1 MKIYIIR
8 HGETEAN
15 AQGFMQGW
23 SDGPL
28 NEDGIKLAQITGEK
42 LKGVKFDAAFSS
54 PLKRAKE
61 TAELVLK
68 ASGNDCP
75 IYLDDRI
82 KVINMGEYEGH
93 KFKREMLS
101 GVKEFL
107 INPIDV
113 GSFPGGESVN
123 ETMDRTQAFLKELG
137 SKDYDTVLVSTHGCA
152 VRCMLNFLYDD
163 PSNFWHGQVPLNC
176 CINIVEAKDGK
187 LKLTDED
194 LILYDKSLCVDRYA
208 IDDCK

>member
-42 LKGVKFDAAFSS
+42 LKGIRFDAAFSS

-68 ASGNDCP
+68 ASDNDCP
-75 IYLDDRI
+75 LYLDDRI
-82 KVINMGEYEGH
+82 KEINMGDYEGRN
-93 KFKREMLS
+93 FKRELLT

-113 GSFPGGESVN
+113 GSFPGGESIN
-123 ETMDRTQAFLKELG
+123 ETMDRTQAFLKELAT
-137 SKDYDTVLVSTHGCA
+137 KDYNTILVSTHGCA

-163 PSNFWHGQVPLNC
+163 PSDFWHGQVPLNC
-176 CINIVEAKDGK
+176 CINIVETEDGK

-194 LILYDKSLCVDRYA
+194 LILYEKSLCVDRYA